1 MKIITVLLLS
11 ILLAACA
18 SEKIQNGSTLAAGE
32 KASGRLLYPYEASVQ
47 CKGCH
52 TDQYFEYGES
62 MHSKAFSNP
71 LFNAQYFNDVVPRA
85 QRDPE
90 MVPEARKCI
99 ACHAP
104 VVFMN
109 YTGLVTTPAE
119 ASRYETGVTCDFCH
133 TLGGYAENGDYMQVA
148 SGKKQGPH
156 QTSGGAT
163 HHSEYSGYVELGD
176 FCGRCHNATNHVGLE
191 VKSTYYEWRE
201 SSYGRSGFPC
211 QDCHMNKN
219 GFLMDGKAVFDRGQA
234 AYINIGNVARKLKEH
249 EKLHSH
255 AFPGAH
261 SNNQLANALSL
272 EFRVVTLTADA
283 EGRFPFSLIVN
294 SERSGH
300 KIPSGSSD
308 LRFMW
313 VVVTATAEDGTS
325 FPVFINNPRIKKG
338 SDFSI
343 AGGSR
348 DDAVILRDDVPLGS
362 RLYRTV
368 LVNSAGRQSL
378 FQYDAV
384 KSAFDNRLNAAEVR
398 KEGYYFKLPPQ
409 FSGKIT
415 LEASLY
421 YKGAPSSFTKRMQ
434 LPDSETVLVAT
445 QQRTITVETP
455 NAKKR

>member
-1 MKIITVLLLS
+1 
-11 ILLAACA
+11 
-18 SEKIQNGSTLAAGE
+18 
-32 KASGRLLYPYEASVQ
+32 
-47 CKGCH
+47 
-52 TDQYFEYGES
+52 
-62 MHSKAFSNP
+62 
-71 LFNAQYFNDVVPRA
+71 
-85 QRDPE
+85 
-90 MVPEARKCI
+90 
-99 ACHAP
+99 
-104 VVFMN
+104 
-109 YTGLVTTPAE
+109 
-119 ASRYETGVTCDFCH
+119 
-133 TLGGYAENGDYMQVA
+133 
-148 SGKKQGPH
+148 
-156 QTSGGAT
+156 
-163 HHSEYSGYVELGD
+163 
-176 FCGRCHNATNHVGLE
+176 
-191 VKSTYYEWRE
+191 
-201 SSYGRSGFPC
+201 
-211 QDCHMNKN
+211 MNKN
-219 GFLMDGKAVFDRGQA
+219 GFILDGKAVFDRGQA
-234 AYINIGNVARKLKEH
+234 AFINIGSVAKKLKEY

-261 SNNQLANALSL
+261 SSNQLAKALSL

-283 EGRFPFSLIVN
+283 EGRFPFSLMVN

-300 KIPSGSSD
+300 KMPSGSSD

-348 DDAVILRDDVPLGS
+348 DDAVILRDDVPPGS

-421 YKGAPSSFTKRMQ
+421 YKGAPSSFTRRMQ
-434 LPDSETVLVAT
+434 LPDSETVLVAI

-455 NAKKR
+455 NAKKK

>member
-1 MKIITVLLLS
+1 LKVIILFLS

-18 SEKIQNGSTLAAGE
+18 SDIIQNGSTAAIE
-32 KASGRLLYPYEASVQ
+32 VKPVTGRLLYPYEPSVQ

-52 TDQYFEYGES
+52 SDQFYEFDES
-62 MHSKAFSNP
+62 MHAKAFSNQ

-109 YTGLVTTPAE
+109 YTGLVTTPAQ
-119 ASRYETGVTCDFCH
+119 ANKYETGVTCDFCH
-133 TLGGYAENGDYMQVA
+133 TLAGYADNGDFMQTA
-148 SGKKQGPH
+148 SGKKLGPFP
-156 QTSGGAT
+156 SDGGST
-163 HHSEYSGYVELGD
+163 HHSEYSRFIAVGD

-201 SSYGRSGFPC
+201 SKFGSRGVAC
-211 QDCHMNKN
+211 QECHMNKN
-219 GFLMDGKAVFDRGQA
+219 GFLEDGKATYDRGQA
-234 AYINIGNVARKLKEH
+234 AHIKIGNVTKKLKDH
-249 EKLHSH
+249 DKLYNH

-261 SNNQLANALSL
+261 SSTQLLDALNL
-272 EFRVVTLTADA
+272 EFKVNTLTV
-283 EGRFPFSLIVN
+283 ESGGRFPFALTVN

-300 KIPSGSSD
+300 KMPSGSSD

-313 VVVTATAEDGTS
+313 LVVTASTEDGTT

-338 SDFSI
+338 SDYSI

-348 DDAVILRDDVPLGS
+348 DDAIILRNDVPVGS

-368 LVNSAGRQSL
+368 LVNATGRQSL

-384 KSAFDNRLNAAEVR
+384 RSAFDNRLSAGEVR
-398 KEGYYFKLPPQ
+398 KEGYYFKLPEQ
-409 FSGKIT
+409 FSGKVT
-415 LEASLY
+415 LEANLY
-421 YKGAPSSFTKRMQ
+421 YKGAPSSFSKRMQ
-434 LPDSETVLVAT
+434 VPESEVVLVAT
-445 QQRTITVETP
+445 QKRTITVETSNAP
-455 NAKKR
+455 NK